1 MADTAASLAVD
12 DEQAR
17 AEIARLNKIVGVLM
31 DRAERSTTDQS
42 EFGLFQTAVM
52 LEEEVSRRTA
62 ELQAAL
68 AENERIG
75 RALREQAEREQRVL
89 RESEQRLDALL
100 RKSSDMITVV
110 AVDGTVL
117 CQAGSVRSVLGHAP
131 GELLGAKLT
140 DWVDSAEIH
149 VLLELCETSDAAGAE
164 LRLRHADGGLRA
176 CEVRATCLV
185 DHPAWAGVVLNIR
198 DVSVRKRLEVE
209 LRLAQKLESVGQLAS
224 GIAHEINT
232 PVQFVSG
239 SVAFLAGAWADVEAL
254 LGAYE
259 SLRDAFAR
267 AEIDPELLERVRAAE
282 ETADLEYLRERVPL
296 ALERSRDGLAR
307 VAKIV
312 AAMRVFGHPPTSGTG
327 PVDLNAAIETTL
339 VVSANEYKY
348 VADIATDLGE
358 LPPALC
364 NAGDINQVL
373 INLIVNASHAIS
385 DVVAHTEQRGRIE
398 IRSRVDGD
406 TAVVTIADTGGGI
419 PEEIAVRVFDPFFTT
434 KEVGRGTGQGLAI
447 ARTIIDRDGGELTF
461 DSHPGQGT
469 TFTIR
474 LPLAHAPEIATT
486 GDSSP
491 TPRTA
496 TA

>member
-1 MADTAASLAVD
+1 MRLEIQSLRGELADSAQNR
-12 DEQAR
+12 EY
-17 AEIARLNKIVGVLM
+17 
-31 DRAERSTTDQS
+31 
-42 EFGLFQTAVM
+42 
-52 LEEEVSRRTA
+52 
-62 ELQAAL
+62 
-68 AENERIG
+68 ERIG
-75 RALREQAEREQRVL
+75 RALREQAAREQRVL

-100 RKSSDMITVV
+100 RNSSDMITVV

-117 CQAGSVRSVLGHAP
+117 YQAGSVRSVLGHAP
-131 GELLGAKLT
+131 GELLGANLT
-140 DWVDSAEIH
+140 DWVDSGDRDL
-149 VLLELCETSDAAGAE
+149 LLELCRTSDAGGAE
-164 LRLRHADGGLRA
+164 LRLRHADGSLRA

-185 DHPAWAGVVLNIR
+185 EHPAWAGVVLNIR

-232 PVQFVSG
+232 PVQFVSS
-239 SVAFLAGAWADVEAL
+239 SVAFLAGAWADIEQL
-254 LGAYE
+254 L
-259 SLRDAFAR
+259 DAFASLVDGCAR
-267 AEIDPELLERVRAAE
+267 AEIDPELLERVTAAE

-296 ALERSRDGLAR
+296 ALERSRDGLSR

-312 AAMRVFGHPPTSGTG
+312 AAMRVFGHPPTSATG

-348 VADIATDLGE
+348 VADITTDLGE
-358 LPPALC
+358 LPPVLS

-398 IRSRVDGD
+398 IRTSVDGD
-406 TAVVTIADTGGGI
+406 RALVTIADSGGGI
-419 PEEIAVRVFDPFFTT
+419 PEEIADRVFDPFFTT
-434 KEVGRGTGQGLAI
+434 KEVGRGTGQGLSI

-461 DSHPGQGT
+461 DSDPGHGT

-474 LPLAHAPEIATT
+474 LPLAHPAETTT
-486 GDSSP
+486 GEASP
-491 TPRTA
+491 TPRTT